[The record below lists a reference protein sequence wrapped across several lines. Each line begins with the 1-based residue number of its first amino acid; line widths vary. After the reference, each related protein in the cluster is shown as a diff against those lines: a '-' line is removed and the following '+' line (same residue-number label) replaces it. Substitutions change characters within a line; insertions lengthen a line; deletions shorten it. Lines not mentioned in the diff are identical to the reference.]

1 MMTRTEKFMRHAAFE
16 TLPLGIFLYISLAS
30 AQVAVTTYHNDN
42 ARSGLNYQESILT
55 RANVNATSFGKLF
68 TYAVDGQVYAQPLYV
83 PDVAIAGKGAHNV
96 VFVATEND
104 SVYAFDADSNTGSN
118 AAPLWQAA
126 FANPAL
132 GITPVPASDVSCE
145 NVTPQIGITG
155 TPVIDRAG
163 GTLYVVA
170 KTKQTTGTTVQYFQ
184 WLHALDITSGAE
196 KFGGPYSIDASV
208 PGNCYP
214 NKDGRVFFS
223 ALRQHQRA
231 GLVLNNDVLVVV
243 WASNC
248 DNNPYTG
255 WAMAFN
261 STTLKKLAVFNDAP
275 DMGVVSYEC
284 RAGIWQ
290 GGAAPAVD
298 TSGNMFLST
307 GNGYFNA
314 NTSGGLDYGDTVLK
328 LTLTN
333 PAFTVADY
341 FTPSNQDTLDEEDL
355 DLGSGGLLLLPDQPG
370 LYPHLLAAAGKEGTI
385 YLLNRD
391 NLGKYNASGDTQI
404 VQELPNAIGGVW
416 GTCAFFNQ
424 SVYWGGSGDS
434 LKAFT
439 LSNGL
444 FATSPTS
451 KTTHVFGNP
460 GTTASVSSNGVT
472 NGIVWTMDVG
482 AFGGGGP
489 AVLHAYNAGNLAQEF
504 YNTSQNAT
512 RDQLGPA
519 IKFTTPTIVNGKVYV
534 GTGNS
539 LAVLGLL

>member
-1 MMTRTEKFMRHAAFE
+1 MRRISIIA
-16 TLPLGIFLYISLAS
+16 LLLGTFSYISVTS
-30 AQVAVTTYHNDN
+30 AQVAVATYHNDN
-42 ARSGLNYQESILT
+42 ARSGLNNHETILT
-55 RANVNATSFGKLF
+55 HANVNSTSFGKLF

-83 PDVAIAGKGAHNV
+83 PGVAIAGNGTHNV

-104 SVYAFDADSNTGSN
+104 SVYAFDADSNTGAN
-118 AAPLWQAA
+118 ASPLWQAA
-126 FANPAL
+126 FASAAN
-132 GITPVPASDVSCE
+132 GVTPVPASDVDCE
-145 NVTPQIGITG
+145 NITPQIGITG
-155 TPVIDRAG
+155 TPVIDQAS

-170 KTKQTTGTTVQYFQ
+170 KTKETSGGTTQYYQ
-184 WLHALDITSGAE
+184 RLHALDITSGAE
-196 KFGGPYSIDASV
+196 KFGGPFAIDASV
-208 PGNCYP
+208 VGNCYP

-223 ALRQHQRA
+223 PLRQHQRA
-231 GLVLNNDVLVVV
+231 GLVLNDNILVVV

-255 WAMAFN
+255 WAIAFDAH
-261 STTLKKLAVFNDAP
+261 TLEKLAVFNDAP
-275 DMGVVSYEC
+275 NMGVVSYEC

-298 TSGNMFLST
+298 EHGNMFLAT

-314 NTSGGLDYGDTVLK
+314 NTEGGLDYGDTVLK
-328 LTLTN
+328 LTLTK

-341 FTPSNQDTLDEEDL
+341 FTPANQDTLDNEDL
-355 DLGSGGLLLLPDQPG
+355 DLGSGGLLLLPNEPG
-370 LYPHLLAAAGKEGTI
+370 PYPHLLAQAGKEGTI

-391 NLGKYNASGDTQI
+391 NLGKYNSGGDTQI

-416 GTCAFFNQ
+416 GTCAYFNNN
-424 SVYWGGSGDS
+424 VYWGGSNDS

-439 LSNGL
+439 LTDGR

-451 KTTHVFGNP
+451 KTSHVFGNP
-460 GTTASVSSNGVT
+460 GTTASVSSNGAAD
-472 NGIVWTMDVG
+472 GIVWALDIG

-489 AVLHAYNAGNLAQEF
+489 GVLHAYNANNLTQEF
-504 YNTSQNAT
+504 YNTKENAA

-519 IKFTTPTIVNGKVYV
+519 VKFSTPTIVSGKVYV

-539 LAVLGLL
+539 LAVFGLL

>member
-1 MMTRTEKFMRHAAFE
+1 MEEFMRRLSLQSVF
-16 TLPLGIFLYISLAS
+16 LGMFSYISVAS
-30 AQVAVTTYHNDN
+30 GQVAVTTYHNDN
-42 ARSGLNYQESILT
+42 ARSGLNYKESTLT
-55 RANVNATSFGKLF
+55 QTNVNATTFGKLF
-68 TYAVDGQVYAQPLYV
+68 TYAVDGQIYAQPLYV
-83 PDVAIAGKGAHNV
+83 PAVKIAGKGTHNV

-104 SVYAFDADSNTGSN
+104 SVYAFDADSNTGAN
-118 AAPLWQAA
+118 ASALWQAA
-126 FANPAL
+126 FANPTN
-132 GITPVPASDVSCE
+132 GITAVPASDVDCE

-155 TPVIDRAG
+155 TPVIDQTT

-170 KTKQTTGTTVQYFQ
+170 KTKQTTGTTVQYYQ
-184 WLHALDITSGAE
+184 WLHALDISTGAE
-196 KFGGPYSIDASV
+196 RFGGPFSIDASV

-231 GLVLNNDVLVVV
+231 GLVLYNNTLVVM

-255 WAMAFN
+255 WAMAFDA
-261 STTLKKLAVFNDAP
+261 STLQKVAVFNDAP

-298 TSGNMFLST
+298 TTGNLFVAT

-328 LTLTN
+328 LTLTT
-333 PAFTVADY
+333 PPFTVADY
-341 FTPSNQDTLDEEDL
+341 FTPSNQDTLDDEDL

-370 LYPHLLAAAGKEGTI
+370 PYPHLLAQAGKEGTI

-391 NLGKYNASGDTQI
+391 NLGKYNPAGDTQI
-404 VQELPNAIGGVW
+404 VQELPNAVGGIW

-424 SVYWGGSGDS
+424 SVYWGGSNDS

-439 LSNGL
+439 LTNGL

-451 KTTHVFGNP
+451 KTSHVFSSP
-460 GTTASVSSNGVT
+460 GTTASVSSNGT
-472 NGIVWTMDVG
+472 ANGIVWTMDVG
-482 AFGGGGP
+482 GSSG
-489 AVLHAYNAGNLAQEF
+489 VLHAYNAGNLTQEL
-504 YNTSQNAT
+504 YNTTQNST
-512 RDQLGPA
+512 RDQLGPG
-519 IKFTTPTIVNGKVYV
+519 IKFSTPTIVNGKVYV
-534 GTGNS
+534 GTASS